1 MIVLIEPPYNFIL
14 DKIDIV
20 YTTITNNSN
29 SCNISCNITT
39 ILTTIIIYD
48 MSYIIYDKYYQF
60 IILLYLYTCKY
71 AVSTATKFVLT
82 LTPSFCEQYII

>member
-1 MIVLIEPPYNFIL
+1 MFQG
-14 DKIDIV
+14 IDIV
-20 YTTITNNSN
+20 YIPITNSSN
-29 SCNISCNITT
+29 SCNIST

-71 AVSTATKFVLT
+71 AVSTATKSVLT
-82 LTPSFCEQYII
+82 LIPSFGEQYII

>member
-20 YTTITNNSN
+20 YTPIANSSN
-29 SCNISCNITT
+29 SCNS
-39 ILTTIIIYD
+39 TTIIIYD
-48 MSYIIYDKYYQF
+48 ISYIIYDKYYQF

-82 LTPSFCEQYII
+82 LIPSFCEQYII

>member
-1 MIVLIEPPYNFIL
+1 MFQE
-14 DKIDIV
+14 IDIV
-20 YTTITNNSN
+20 YPPITNSSN
-29 SCNISCNITT
+29 SCNIST

-71 AVSTATKFVLT
+71 AVSTATKSVLT
-82 LTPSFCEQYII
+82 LIPSFCEQHII

>member
-1 MIVLIEPPYNFIL
+1 MFQE
-14 DKIDIV
+14 IDIV
-20 YTTITNNSN
+20 YTPITNSSN
-29 SCNISCNITT
+29 SCNIST

-71 AVSTATKFVLT
+71 AVSTATKSVLT
-82 LTPSFCEQYII
+82 LIPSFCELYII